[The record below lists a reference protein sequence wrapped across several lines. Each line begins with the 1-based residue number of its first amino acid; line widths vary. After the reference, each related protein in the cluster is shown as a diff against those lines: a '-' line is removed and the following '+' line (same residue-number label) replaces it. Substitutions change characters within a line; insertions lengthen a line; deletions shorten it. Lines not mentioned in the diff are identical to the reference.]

1 MKRYPT
7 TKPTKPILLNDN
19 VSRVHRRWRP
29 QNRHV
34 PVDLDYVLDSAYVM
48 FTRLEIHPKKYN
60 HKRHS
65 CLWCLA
71 YIMMVIDSVITIP
84 ALHYIIKDVI
94 GRSSISRFIWV
105 SMPNRG
111 CPIVVWRRHDFYS
124 KIQVLKSMTSFHHS
138 LIIGII
144 IKKEFKEFNLPEAK
158 NSRKGTRDVQESLCR
173 LNLLGDER
181 PRPLLDQ
188 HMERLVAL
196 RSACIILMYAI
207 HRSCKRS
214 TFHKIHVIF
223 SLWASQQV

>member
-29 QNRHV
+29 QKRHV

-138 LIIGII
+138 LIIGIM
-144 IKKEFKEFNLPEAK
+144 IKRVQGVQLTGGKEFSKRD
-158 NSRKGTRDVQESLCR
+158 SRRSRVSLSLKSSRWWKASSITWSAYGTIGGLKKCVYY
-173 LNLLGDER
+173 
-181 PRPLLDQ
+181 P
-188 HMERLVAL
+188 
-196 RSACIILMYAI
+196 
-207 HRSCKRS
+207 
-214 TFHKIHVIF
+214 HVCDP
-223 SLWASQQV
+223 